1 MLALL
6 GRLLICPAAAAL
18 MAPPLRGNL
27 GAHDPGSVIKCK
39 DKYYLFFT
47 GVGILSKSSTDKI
60 FWTGGPNVF
69 AHPPNWTTN
78 AAPGFT
84 DTIWAPDIMYLNG
97 RYCLYY
103 AVSSLGSQQ
112 SGIGLVTNPTLD
124 PSDPSYLW
132 TDQGPVITSVIG
144 SPYNTIDPSITL
156 DANGNPWMAFG
167 SYWNGIY
174 VVQLDPLTGLRIS
187 PNSPTTRLAY
197 NSSIE
202 ASCIF
207 RRGGYYYLMADWGS
221 CCSGVNSTYNIRM
234 GRSTSITGPYL
245 DRNGVDMLD
254 DKGIHHFKENFDA
267 KVVYGFAEDAQH
279 QVWANVQDLGLLI
292 FDANNFKPFEN
303 QFRLHNS
310 SINVFTSDNTGRLI
324 AAHESGIDFFDP
336 SKNLYRYFDEQ
347 SGIGN
352 KIANLNAVA
361 RYPSG
366 EILIGTDHGLIVYF
380 SQASGQE
387 QPQPFISAPL
397 TARRHPL
404 VSCRRSPR
412 DFA

>member
-1 MLALL
+1 MQRQLSCRDRFVAFAMLALL

-234 GRSTSITGPYL
+234 GRAPASPDLTST
-245 DRNGVDMLD
+245 
-254 DKGIHHFKENFDA
+254 A
-267 KVVYGFAEDAQH
+267 
-279 QVWANVQDLGLLI
+279 
-292 FDANNFKPFEN
+292 
-303 QFRLHNS
+303 
-310 SINVFTSDNTGRLI
+310 
-324 AAHESGIDFFDP
+324 
-336 SKNLYRYFDEQ
+336 
-347 SGIGN
+347 
-352 KIANLNAVA
+352 
-361 RYPSG
+361 
-366 EILIGTDHGLIVYF
+366 
-380 SQASGQE
+380 
-387 QPQPFISAPL
+387 
-397 TARRHPL
+397 TAWTW
-404 VSCRRSPR
+404 
-412 DFA
+412 